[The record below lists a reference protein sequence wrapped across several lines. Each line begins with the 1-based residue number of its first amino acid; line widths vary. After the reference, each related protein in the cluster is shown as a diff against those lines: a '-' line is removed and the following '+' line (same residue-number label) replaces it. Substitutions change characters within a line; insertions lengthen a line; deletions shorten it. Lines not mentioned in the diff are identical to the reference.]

1 MRGMWRRYCAY
12 GCSWITLS
20 VVQPLNKALIVIS
33 HSSRRRNKSSSMYK

>member
-1 MRGMWRRYCAY
+1 MEEVLRMRC

-33 HSSRRRNKSSSMYK
+33 HSSRRWNKFSSMYK